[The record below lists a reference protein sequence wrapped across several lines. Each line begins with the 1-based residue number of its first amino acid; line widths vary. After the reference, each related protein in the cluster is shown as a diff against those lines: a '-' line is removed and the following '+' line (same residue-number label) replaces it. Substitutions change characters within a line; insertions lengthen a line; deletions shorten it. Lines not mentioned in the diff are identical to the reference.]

1 MHQSDY
7 MTNIEAELT
16 RLIQDL
22 QLEDAPA
29 GGSVVVY
36 HKGQLVAEVNVG
48 YATPETKWNKNTLS
62 LNFSTGK
69 GVLVT
74 LIHILVSQGLLDYD
88 QPVAYYWPEFAANGK
103 QSISLRQALTHQSG
117 LYNIQSITD
126 TAADMLDWRTMLNRV
141 ETMSPQTPANK
152 QAISAYSAL
161 VSGWVLGGLVEK
173 ATKKDLNQ
181 AVDEYLAQPLGIEG
195 SVYFGVP
202 KDKLASVATL
212 AKNFEHFDDFIRLKT
227 DSSDSESQ
235 QSKPKKRSGKP
246 KLRTDSEQTLEV
258 YKTIESYQCWQHLYQ
273 QQKGDKAALN
283 TLDIA
288 NLYFDM
294 SNIEMQDFKYALV
307 PAGRS
312 GFDYYVADS
321 LMAKIPAANN
331 VASAEALAK
340 MYAMLANK
348 GVWQGK
354 QLISEA
360 VFDEMSQIQVEGGDA
375 IMPAANPR
383 SMQWRLGYHRL
394 FSLCKDHEAL
404 THAFGHMGYNGSVA
418 WCDTQL
424 QLAVA
429 YVHNFDVTMSTDIRQ
444 FAITETILQW
454 FDQQQ

>member
-1 MHQSDY
+1 MDNLQ
-7 MTNIEAELT
+7 AQLT
-16 RLIQDL
+16 QLMQAL

-36 HKGQLVAEVNVG
+36 HKGQLIAEANVG
-48 YATPETKWNKNTLS
+48 YATPETKWDKDTLS

-88 QPVAYYWPEFAANGK
+88 QSVAHYWPEFAANGK
-103 QSISLRQALTHQSG
+103 QNISLRQVLTHQSG
-117 LYNIQSITD
+117 LYNIQAITD
-126 TAADMLDWRTMLNRV
+126 TAEDMLDWETMLKRV
-141 ETMSPQTPANK
+141 EAMSPQTPANE
-152 QAISAYSAL
+152 QASSAYSAL

-173 ATKKDLNQ
+173 ATQKDLNQ
-181 AVDEYLAQPLGIEG
+181 ALTEYLAKPLGIEA

-202 KDKLASVATL
+202 KDKLTKVATL
-212 AKNFEHFDDFIRLKT
+212 SKNFEPFDDFIRIESA
-227 DSSDSESQ
+227 SSDSESPQ
-235 QSKPKKRSGKP
+235 GKPKKRSGKP

-258 YKTIESYQCWQHLYQ
+258 YKTINSYQCWQQLHK
-273 QQKGDKAALN
+273 QQKGDKSALN

-294 SNIEMQDFKYALV
+294 SSIKMQDFKYALV

-312 GFDYYVADS
+312 GFDYYTADS

-340 MYAMLANK
+340 MYAMLANR

-360 VFDEMSQIQVEGGDA
+360 VFNEMSQIQVKGGDA
-375 IMPAANPR
+375 VMPAADPQ

-394 FSLCKDHEAL
+394 FSLCKQPKAL
-404 THAFGHMGYNGSVA
+404 NNAFGHMGYNGSVA

-444 FAITETILQW
+444 FAITETILRW
-454 FDQQQ
+454 FDKQ